1 MMRAVV
7 LWLFL
12 GVLVVL
18 NAVLLLLPHSGPGA
32 IGYTTAPPPR
42 GEDTLAYSVD
52 PSTGVIVFAPV
63 AVEGNRR

>member
-1 MMRAVV
+1 MLRAIV

-12 GVLVVL
+12 GVLVAL
-18 NAVLLLLPHSGPGA
+18 NAALLLLPHPGPGT

-42 GEDTLAYSVD
+42 DEGALAYSVD

-63 AVEGNRR
+63 TVEGNRR

>member
-1 MMRAVV
+1 MLRAIV

-18 NAVLLLLPHSGPGA
+18 NAALLLLPHPGPGA

-42 GEDTLAYSVD
+42 GKDTLAYSVD
-52 PSTGVIVFAPV
+52 PSTGVIEFAPV

>member
-1 MMRAVV
+1 MLRAIL

-12 GVLVVL
+12 GALVVL
-18 NAVLLLLPHSGPGA
+18 NAALLLLPRPGPGTV
-32 IGYTTAPPPR
+32 GYTSAPPR
-42 GEDTLAYSVD
+42 DEGALAYSVD